1 MKARAVAFRVDI
13 LQALYITQVGSDGQ
27 YRNIKTA
34 SSEEYCASA
43 LLLALG
49 TTCLRL
55 NVPG

>member
-1 MKARAVAFRVDI
+1 MKEQAVAFQADI

-27 YRNIKTA
+27 YRSTKTA

-49 TTCLRL
+49 TTYLQL